1 MIVFSVLFVRIWG
14 SSHGWSDIEMSTLT
28 YYLLGSISFL
38 SVIRACLPLN
48 LWRSLL
54 IIFSVF
60 GFYLSAFVLQ
70 HLLEIA
76 TLTAATLP
84 VYLILMVIFG
94 LVFVAC
100 TIKQKY
106 RFD

>member
-1 MIVFSVLFVRIWG
+1 
-14 SSHGWSDIEMSTLT
+14 MSTLT

-48 LWRSLL
+48 LWRRLL

-84 VYLILMVIFG
+84 VYLILMVVFG